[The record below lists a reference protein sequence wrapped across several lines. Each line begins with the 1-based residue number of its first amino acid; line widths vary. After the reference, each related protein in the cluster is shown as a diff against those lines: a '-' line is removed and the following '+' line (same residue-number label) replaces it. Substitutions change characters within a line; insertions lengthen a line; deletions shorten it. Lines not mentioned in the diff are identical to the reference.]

1 LLIKKKI
8 FLPGLSYY
16 LYPVRNNA
24 PLLPPSQRPSGPSA
38 AAGLDFRIIPA
49 GFNAPLEFLT
59 GFTLFVAHCLSVV
72 MAVGFS
78 RGMEKLTKV
87 QAEII
92 SPLIIVLCLIG
103 SYIGREYWQDMMVA
117 TIFGIFGYY
126 LKKHGYHPIPLVLG
140 IVLGPIAENGFFQ
153 ALSFSRNGL
162 LVFITRIPSLII
174 FLCVLAVIFW
184 PYIEKLY
191 KKPKTSTSKV

>member
-1 LLIKKKI
+1 M
-8 FLPGLSYY
+8 PRCS
-16 LYPVRNNA
+16 
-24 PLLPPSQRPSGPSA
+24 

-59 GFTLFVAHCLSVV
+59 GFTLFVAHCISVLL
-72 MAVGFS
+72 AVGFS
-78 RGMEKLTKV
+78 RGMEKLTQL

-92 SPLIIVLCLIG
+92 SPIVIVLCLLG
-103 SYIGREYWQDMMVA
+103 SYISREYWQDMMVA

-153 ALSFSRNGL
+153 TLSFSRNGL

-174 FLCVLAVIFW
+174 FLCVLAVFFW
-184 PYIEKLY
+184 TYIERLY
-191 KKPKTSTSKV
+191 KKPKISTSDA